1 MDKII
6 THSKL
11 QVTTFNNRE
20 LNDLGK
26 IICLKKKN
34 PKKLKFLLKEFQ
46 FVMLL
51 KNRRRMAYSLPF
63 SYINDVINVF
73 RSNYNVILT
82 SK

>member
-26 IICLKKKN
+26 IICCKKKK
-34 PKKLKFLLKEFQ
+34 PKKTEVSVKRIS
-46 FVMLL
+46 VC
-51 KNRRRMAYSLPF
+51 
-63 SYINDVINVF
+63 
-73 RSNYNVILT
+73 NVIEKLEEDGIQ
-82 SK
+82 SAILLYQ